1 MSFSP
6 HAVDPLWKI
15 DISEWIMKKQQLF
28 CDLIVIVYLLII
40 SVVLNLIAMVEIF
53 ISREWCKTYV
63 QNMLCCVLKLYS
75 LQCA

>member
-40 SVVLNLIAMVEIF
+40 SVVLHLIAVVEIF
-53 ISREWCKTYV
+53 ISRKWCKT
-63 QNMLCCVLKLYS
+63 QNMLC
-75 LQCA
+75 A